1 MATRVGK
8 NVWRIV
14 MPYANKNDP
23 RRIEIDFDY
32 NNSQKGFIIVKMGQ
46 IFKPSNSKL
55 RPGRNFVWKP
65 ELSRE
70 DLKLKLSNHVLNMA
84 QDYPETDGYIC
95 SYCKSPF
102 TYITNRRSAGPITMK
117 RSKSDPAKIHN
128 FSIDRWDPTVTYTYE
143 NIRFCCLGC
152 NNRKSSSTPNDWQN
166 FKEAEHA
173 TY

>member
-1 MATRVGK
+1 MT
-8 NVWRIV
+8 
-14 MPYANKNDP
+14 YANKNNYKISESNFKYD
-23 RRIEIDFDY
+23 
-32 NNSQKGFIIVKMGQ
+32 NSQKGFIITKMGQ
-46 IFKPSNSKL
+46 IFKPSSFKL
-55 RPGRNFVWKP
+55 RPGRNCVWKP
-65 ELSRE
+65 KISRE

-102 TYITNRRSAGPITMK
+102 TYITNRRSSGPITMK

>member
-1 MATRVGK
+1 
-8 NVWRIV
+8 
-14 MPYANKNDP
+14 MPYANKNNYKISESNFKYD
-23 RRIEIDFDY
+23 
-32 NNSQKGFIIVKMGQ
+32 NSQKGFIITKMGQ
-46 IFKPSNSKL
+46 IFKPSSFKL
-55 RPGRNFVWKP
+55 RPGRNCVWKP
-65 ELSRE
+65 KISRE

-102 TYITNRRSAGPITMK
+102 TYITNRRSSGPITMK

>member
-1 MATRVGK
+1 
-8 NVWRIV
+8 
-14 MPYANKNDP
+14 MPYANKNNYKISESNFKYD
-23 RRIEIDFDY
+23 
-32 NNSQKGFIIVKMGQ
+32 NSQKGFIIVKMGQ

-55 RPGRNFVWKP
+55 RQGRNCVWKP
-65 ELSRE
+65 EISRE

-84 QDYPETDGYIC
+84 KDYPETDGYIC

-128 FSIDRWDPTVTYTYE
+128 FSIDRWNPTITYTYE

>member
-1 MATRVGK
+1 
-8 NVWRIV
+8 
-14 MPYANKNDP
+14 MPYANKNDS
-23 RRIEIDFDY
+23 RKADREYAY
-32 NNSQKGFIIVKMGQ
+32 NNSQRGFIITKMGQ
-46 IFKPSNSKL
+46 IFKPSHSKI

-70 DLKLKLSNHVLNMA
+70 DLKLKLSNHVLSMA
-84 QDYPETDGYIC
+84 KDYPKTDGYIC
-95 SYCKSPF
+95 SYCKAPF
-102 TYITNRRSAGPITMK
+102 TYKTNARKTGTLSGK
-117 RSKSDPAKIHN
+117 RKKSDPAKIHN

-166 FKEAEHA
+166 FKEAKHA

>member
-1 MATRVGK
+1 
-8 NVWRIV
+8 
-14 MPYANKNDP
+14 MPYANKNNYKISESNFKYD
-23 RRIEIDFDY
+23 
-32 NNSQKGFIIVKMGQ
+32 NSQKGFIITKMGQ
-46 IFKPSNSKL
+46 IFKPSSFKL
-55 RPGRNFVWKP
+55 RPGRNCVWKP
-65 ELSRE
+65 KISRE

-84 QDYPETDGYIC
+84 KDYPETDGYIC

-102 TYITNRRSAGPITMK
+102 TYITNRRSAGPILLK

>member
-1 MATRVGK
+1 
-8 NVWRIV
+8 
-14 MPYANKNDP
+14 MPYANKNDS
-23 RRIEIDFDY
+23 RKADREYAY
-32 NNSQKGFIIVKMGQ
+32 NNSQRGFIITKMGQ

-55 RPGRNFVWKP
+55 RPGRNCVWKP
-65 ELSRE
+65 EISRE

-84 QDYPETDGYIC
+84 KDYPETDGYIC

-102 TYITNRRSAGPITMK
+102 TYITNRRSAGPIVMK